1 MFLEVIA
8 LSAAD
13 VIAIQQ
19 AGGNRVELV
28 SDMAADGLSPSIQ
41 TIEEVMEIAEI
52 PIRVMVRFHNNCFVY
67 EKQEVREMCKWIQS
81 LECYAIDGFV
91 FGGLTHRGAVDEY
104 MLASIEQ
111 AARGKGLT
119 FHRAFDRVEHQFK
132 ALEQIGKYRV
142 DTILTSGGLQSPID
156 QNQAHLVELQKQ
168 AENIT
173 ILAGGG
179 VNKAVIELFEGTE
192 INHFHVGSCVRSN
205 GDFHTTVS
213 EDLVKMIMRK

>member
-41 TIEEVMEIAEI
+41 TIERVMEIAEI
-52 PIRVMVRFHNNCFVY
+52 PIRVMVRFHNNGFVY
-67 EKQEVREMCKWIQS
+67 EKQEVREMCKWIES
-81 LECYAIDGFV
+81 LEHYPIDGFV
-91 FGGLTHRGAVDEY
+91 FGGLTHRGGVDEY

-111 AARGKGLT
+111 AVKGKGLT
-119 FHRAFDRVEHQFK
+119 FHRAFDRVENQFK
-132 ALEQIGKYRV
+132 VLEQIGKYKV
-142 DTILTSGGLQSPID
+142 DTILTSGGLQYPIA
-156 QNQAHLVELQKQ
+156 QNQTHLVELQKQ

-192 INHFHVGSCVRSN
+192 INHFHVGGCVRPN
-205 GDFHTTVS
+205 GDFTATVS
-213 EDLVKMIMRK
+213 EELVKMILKK